1 MCSRYTLLAATHTA
15 GQTTPKRKAPSR
27 GLIYKMTTIQN
38 STDLLSYIVTLSSS
52 GQKNWFGFTQQRITG
67 IHLCHEIAKHH
78 ADKMTPEEIVEYV
91 IRLNNA
97 IYQRLLKGE
106 PQ

>member
-1 MCSRYTLLAATHTA
+1 
-15 GQTTPKRKAPSR
+15 
-27 GLIYKMTTIQN
+27 MTTIHN
-38 STDLLSYIVTLSSS
+38 SQDLLSYIVTLSSS

-67 IHLCHEIAKHH
+67 ISLCHEIAKRH
-78 ADKMTPEEIVEYV
+78 ADKMSPEEIVEYV

-97 IYQRLLKGE
+97 IYQKLLKGE

>member
-1 MCSRYTLLAATHTA
+1 
-15 GQTTPKRKAPSR
+15 
-27 GLIYKMTTIQN
+27 MTTIHN
-38 STDLLSYIVTLSSS
+38 SQDLLSYIVTLSSS

-67 IHLCHEIAKHH
+67 IHLCHEIAKRH
-78 ADKMTPEEIVEYV
+78 ADTMNPEEVVDYV

-97 IYQRLLKGE
+97 IYQKLLKGE